1 MKDKQIRV
9 VVKPVD
15 GDWEI
20 RTIPNTL
27 KALQSIV
34 GGYIECAQMT
44 TDYTLVCNEEGRING
59 MKFNQRIF
67 NYQMFGDF
75 LIARTKGEDFVSM
88 DQDEAE
94 DVIRIF
100 RVKKG

>member
-1 MKDKQIRV
+1 MKDEQIRV
-9 VVKPVD
+9 VVKTVG

-27 KALQSIV
+27 QALQEIV
-34 GGYIECAQMT
+34 GGNIECAQMT

-75 LIARTKGEDFVSM
+75 LIVRTKGDEFVSM

-100 RVKKG
+100 REKR